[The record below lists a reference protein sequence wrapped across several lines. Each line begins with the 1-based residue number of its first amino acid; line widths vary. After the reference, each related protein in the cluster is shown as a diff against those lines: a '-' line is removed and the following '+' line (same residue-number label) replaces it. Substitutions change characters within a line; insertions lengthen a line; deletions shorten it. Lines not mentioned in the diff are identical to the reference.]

1 MNKLEPP
8 SPEDFFPGRFVF
20 FRIFFWGEFGKGN
33 LEGSS
38 PSHLRIYAFI
48 IHQMFFLLIER
59 PYLASGQIIA
69 TKPLTGHLLNGSL
82 VWESPPKIPE
92 NHSALGIIG

>member
-8 SPEDFFPGRFVF
+8 SPEDFFPGRFKG
-20 FRIFFWGEFGKGN
+20 FFWGESLAKETWKEVPQAILGFTD
-33 LEGSS
+33 LSS
-38 PSHLRIYAFI
+38 IKR
-48 IHQMFFLLIER
+48 FFLLIER

-82 VWESPPKIPE
+82 VWESPPKSPD
-92 NHSALGIIG
+92 HSALGILG